1 MSSSELNYQDFES
14 IQQQA
19 GLRMVVVKGI
29 PSPWSEAAKGIFQV
43 KQLEWTACYHDP
55 SSREMSAF
63 TGSRSAPVAL
73 YNDETPL
80 ISSLD
85 ILMLAERLKP
95 NIALLPQ
102 DPEQREEAL
111 AWCQL
116 ICGENGLGWNR
127 RLDSVH
133 KGLNGLSIDEGGY
146 PQPIAG
152 YLAKKY
158 GYQAE
163 QANTYAEQ
171 TISILTRLAEQL
183 KAQSKKGSQYYLGN
197 SISAVDIY
205 SATFM
210 ACFKPLSED
219 SCPMYPPVRAV
230 FEALDEATK
239 AALDPILLQHRDYIY
254 QSYLALP
261 LSL

>member
-14 IQQQA
+14 IQQQS

-73 YNDETPL
+73 YNDETPV
-80 ISSLD
+80 INSLD
-85 ILMLAERLKP
+85 ILMLAERLEP
-95 NIALLPQ
+95 NKSLLPQ
-102 DPEQREEAL
+102 DAEQKERAL
-111 AWCQL
+111 SLCQL
-116 ICGENGLGWNR
+116 ICAENGLGWNR

-133 KGLNGLSIDEGGY
+133 KGLTGKNGGFPDM
-146 PQPIAG
+146 IAN
-152 YLAKKY
+152 YLASKY
-158 GYQAE
+158 GYQRQQAE
-163 QANTYAEQ
+163 EYSPRIITLLN
-171 TISILTRLAEQL
+171 SLAERLHTQRS
-183 KAQSKKGSQYYLGN
+183 AGEHFYIGST
-197 SISAVDIY
+197 ISAVDIY

-210 ACFKPLSED
+210 AYFKPLPAEQ
-219 SCPMYPPVRAV
+219 CPMVDSIRSV
-230 FEALDEATK
+230 FESLDEQLAE
-239 AALDPILLQHRDYIY
+239 ALDPILIEHRDFIY
-254 QSYLALP
+254 SEYLELP